1 MRLGEQKRG
10 HLSSSLFLHGGD
22 DVGVG
27 IERDDDRG
35 VPGCYS
41 RHLPATIAALELDV

>member
-1 MRLGEQKRG
+1 MRLAEHKRG

-27 IERDDDRG
+27 IERDGDRG

-41 RHLPATIAALELDV
+41 SHFPVTTAASELDV